1 MLAEVAP
8 SRIPASSVW
17 VSGLSVPVP
26 PGQERLQ
33 VLVVHVFDENARQR
47 MNPTLRTRFLAPLSR
62 IPLVLVLALGLG
74 SSPAGARPSVP
85 MGSVSGAQ
93 FLKTAKKFGQAAVDE
108 FNGPRSSASTA
119 PQSAASAAP
128 ATEPARLADLGWLA
142 GRWVG
147 KWGPRTAE
155 QTWTPPQAG
164 QMLGTF
170 RLFED
175 DHTLLVELY
184 SLDQKAGGV
193 QLRFRHFTP
202 DLVPWE
208 KSAATELSLQSS
220 DSKQWVFLNS
230 ANGEPKRSIII
241 RVDPDT
247 YTLRS
252 EISTGEGPMRVVDI
266 TFHRQ
271 GTATRKQRRK

>member
-1 MLAEVAP
+1 
-8 SRIPASSVW
+8 
-17 VSGLSVPVP
+17 
-26 PGQERLQ
+26 
-33 VLVVHVFDENARQR
+33 
-47 MNPTLRTRFLAPLSR
+47 MNPALRTRLLTTLSE
-62 IPLVLVLALGLG
+62 IPLVLALALGLVT
-74 SSPAGARPSVP
+74 SPAGARPSHP
-85 MGSVSGAQ
+85 MGSDSSAQ
-93 FLKTAKKFGQAAVDE
+93 FLATAKRFGHAAIDE
-108 FNGPRSSASTA
+108 FYGPRSSGSDA

-128 ATEPARLADLGWLA
+128 ATESAQLADLGWLA

-164 QMLGTF
+164 QILGTF

-184 SLDQKAGGV
+184 TLDQKSGGV

-208 KSAATELSLQSS
+208 KSAATELNLESS

-241 RVDPDT
+241 RIDADT

-252 EISTGEGPMRVVDI
+252 EISAGEGPTRVVDI

-271 GTATRKQRRK
+271 DTATRKQRRK